1 MFEAKKRGRNEIFND
16 FETVAL
22 RRGGSS
28 DQPVNMKAVSSTN
41 LCLSGCFE
49 RYDAGVTTVY
59 NPMNIT
65 LTMKGTKS
73 TAADKH
79 PKYNISAHRK

>member
-1 MFEAKKRGRNEIFND
+1 
-16 FETVAL
+16 
-22 RRGGSS
+22 
-28 DQPVNMKAVSSTN
+28 MKAVSSTN